1 MNCNIKGDNDQI
13 KVSET
18 VENDIVGQL
27 LLHFDEDPKLTS
39 GQLQQLIT
47 IGQSEIKSRD
57 TKFKSKWFPI
67 MSKLLSLC
75 KSSHDIFSRIL

>member
-1 MNCNIKGDNDQI
+1 M
-13 KVSET
+13 
-18 VENDIVGQL
+18 ENDIVGQM
-27 LLHFDEDPKLTS
+27 LLHFEEDPKLSS

-47 IGQSEIKSRD
+47 ICQSEIKSRD

-75 KSSHDIFSRIL
+75 LDHDKMPQLSDDHEITGSEFR